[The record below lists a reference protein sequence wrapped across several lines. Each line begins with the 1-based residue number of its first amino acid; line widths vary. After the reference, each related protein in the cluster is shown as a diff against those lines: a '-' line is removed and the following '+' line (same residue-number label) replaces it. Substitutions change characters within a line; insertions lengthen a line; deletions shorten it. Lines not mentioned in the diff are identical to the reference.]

1 VTTATQQGGV
11 ESMIQLYDSE
21 IIKIEE
27 VLEAL
32 NKRKGQRTDYERWTN
47 EVKDR
52 FHRVGLVVSVLW
64 YEAGVER
71 ADGSMEK
78 IEGTLIPEI
87 LVKARVDSKT
97 FAFDHEQMGHEVQS
111 DLLELGTGGKLKVTA
126 EDARKALQSVRDHKH
141 GAGCGH

>member
-1 VTTATQQGGV
+1 MTTAAQQGGV
-11 ESMIQLYDSE
+11 ESQIQLYDSE
-21 IIKIEE
+21 IVKIEE

-71 ADGSMEK
+71 ADGSVEK
-78 IEGTLIPEI
+78 IDGTLIPEI
-87 LVKARVDSKT
+87 VIKDRVDSKT
-97 FAFDHEQMGHEVQS
+97 FAFDHEQMGHEVQN

-126 EDARKALQSVRDHKH
+126 EDARKALATFRDHKH

>member
-52 FHRVGLVVSVLW
+52 FHRVGLVVTVLW

-97 FAFDHEQMGHEVQS
+97 FAFDHEQMGHEVQN

-126 EDARKALQSVRDHKH
+126 EDARKALQSARDHKH

>member
-1 VTTATQQGGV
+1 MTTTEQQGGV
-11 ESMIQLYDSE
+11 QSQIQLYDSE
-21 IIKIEE
+21 ILKIEE
-27 VLEAL
+27 VLDAI

-71 ADGSMEK
+71 ADGSLEK
-78 IEGTLIPEI
+78 LDGTLIPEI
-87 LVKARVDSKT
+87 VVKDRVESKT
-97 FAFDHEQMGHEVQS
+97 FAFDHEQMGHEVQN

-126 EDARKALQSVRDHKH
+126 EDARRALASVQAHKH
-141 GAGCGH
+141 GPRCGH

>member
-1 VTTATQQGGV
+1 VTTVQQGGV
-11 ESMIQLYDSE
+11 ESLIQLYDSD

-27 VLEAL
+27 ILEAL
-32 NKRKGQRTDYERWTN
+32 NKRKGQRTDYERWTA

-52 FHRVGLVVSVLW
+52 FHKIGLLVSVLW

-78 IEGTLIPEI
+78 IDGTLIPEI
-87 LVKARVDSKT
+87 VVRERADKR
-97 FAFDHEQMGHEVQS
+97 FAFDHEQMGHEVQN

-126 EDARKALQSVRDHKH
+126 EDARKALEAFRGHKH

>member
-1 VTTATQQGGV
+1 MTTAAQQGGV

-21 IIKIEE
+21 ILKIEE
-27 VLEAL
+27 VLDAL
-32 NKRKGQRTDYERWTN
+32 NKRKGQRTDYARWT
-47 EVKDR
+47 EEAKDR
-52 FHRVGLVVSVLW
+52 FHRVGLVASIRW

-78 IEGTLIPEI
+78 LDGVLIPEI
-87 LVKARVDSKT
+87 VIVDRVNSST
-97 FAFDHEQMGHEVQS
+97 FAFDHEQMGHEVQN

-126 EDARKALQSVRDHKH
+126 EDARKALATFRDHKH